1 MILSIFIMIHF
12 QFVYVTALFPYV
24 ILLILLVRAA
34 TLPGFTAGVTFYITP
49 QWDKILDIN
58 VSEWLQEY
66 LDDNFPGRFGRRRAH
81 RSSSRSA

>member
-1 MILSIFIMIHF
+1 M
-12 QFVYVTALFPYV
+12 TALFPYV

-58 VSEWLQEY
+58 VSERLHKRIY
-66 LDDNFPGRFGRRRAH
+66 TTI
-81 RSSSRSA
+81 S

>member
-1 MILSIFIMIHF
+1 M
-12 QFVYVTALFPYV
+12 TALFPYV

-58 VSEWLQEY
+58 VSESFYTGGFIRQ
-66 LDDNFPGRFGRRRAH
+66 FPGRFGRRRAH

>member
-1 MILSIFIMIHF
+1 MNVSIFIIIHS

-34 TLPGFTAGVTFYITP
+34 TLPGFTVGVAFYITP

-58 VSEWLQEY
+58 VSER
-66 LDDNFPGRFGRRRAH
+66 LDTVVFI
-81 RSSSRSA
+81 